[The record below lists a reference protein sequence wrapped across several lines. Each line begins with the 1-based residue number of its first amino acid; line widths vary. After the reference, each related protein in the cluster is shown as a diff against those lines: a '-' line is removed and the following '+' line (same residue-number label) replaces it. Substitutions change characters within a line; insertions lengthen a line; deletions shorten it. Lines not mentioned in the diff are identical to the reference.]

1 MHDELAAAED
11 LEGTLLE
18 CDDETRRA
26 ITDECLR
33 ALATASSPEERRE
46 LVERVV
52 MANLQVARAIARR
65 YRGRG
70 IPLDD
75 LEQTAGLALL
85 SACRS
90 FDPGLGHDFLSF
102 AVPTIRGAVLKYF
115 RDHGWTVRPPRRVR
129 ELQTRI
135 LHSVPV
141 VDADESQAEALAAQL
156 GESVAAVREALAA
169 RGCFRPAS
177 LDAPVGDGGV
187 ALAEVLPPDT
197 EDPYESVVNRLAAAA
212 ALRRLDD
219 RARRLLNMRFFE
231 GRSQQAIAEEL
242 GTSQVQVSRE
252 LRRILLR
259 IRELVDGLSV
269 EGREAKVG

>member
-1 MHDELAAAED
+1 MREELEASENVED
-11 LEGTLLE
+11 SLLE
-18 CDDETRRA
+18 CDDATRRLA
-26 ITDECLR
+26 TAECLQ
-33 ALATASSPEERRE
+33 ALTRASSPEERRE

-90 FDPGLGHDFLSF
+90 FDPALGHDFLTF

-115 RDHGWTVRPPRRVR
+115 RDYGWTVRPPRRVR

-135 LHSVPV
+135 LHSAPM
-141 VDADESQAEALAAQL
+141 VDHDESQVEALAVQL
-156 GESVAAVREALAA
+156 GESTAAIREALTA

-177 LDAPVGDGGV
+177 LDAPVGDGGI
-187 ALAEVLPPDT
+187 ALAEVLSREP
-197 EDPYESVVNRLAAAA
+197 EDPYEVVVNRLAVAA
-212 ALRRLDD
+212 ALRALDD
-219 RARRLLNMRFFE
+219 RARRLLRMRFFE
-231 GRSQQAIAEEL
+231 ECTQQAIAEEF
-242 GTSQVQVSRE
+242 GTSQVQISRE
-252 LRRILLR
+252 LRRILVRL
-259 IRELVDGLSV
+259 RELV
-269 EGREAKVG
+269 EGMSKPGAEPTR